1 LEGAGY
7 GIVVGIVLAAA
18 VALLGDTGAGGITLI
33 LLGAAAG
40 AVWMLVRNNAVN
52 RDVAPQAMSLR
63 RGEVI
68 IVLQLDDADMPQ
80 VEARIQQRHPELM
93 ILGADPAGTPPFP

>member
-7 GIVVGIVLAAA
+7 GIVVGIVLAAVA
-18 VALLGDTGAGGITLI
+18 ALLGAAGAGGITLI

-40 AVWMLVRNNAVN
+40 ALWMVTRNNAVN

-63 RGEVI
+63 RGEVV
-68 IVLQLDDADMPQ
+68 IVLRLDDADMPQ
-80 VEARIQQRHPELM
+80 VQQRIQQRHPEVM